1 MQLIQRHFLKN
12 MELNDTYLKK
22 KIINIFKKNN
32 INSDSIILE
41 GFSPRN
47 ELFASYNRVD
57 IALDPFPYSGGV
69 TSFEAIWMGT
79 PVLTKR
85 GFNFSSHTTESI
97 NHNCGMSDWIANDE
111 NKYITKAIEF
121 SANLKKLSE
130 IKKNLRQTAL
140 ESPLFNSSL
149 FAKQLDNVLWKMWNN
164 FILKN

>member
-1 MQLIQRHFLKN
+1 ML
-12 MELNDTYLKK
+12 
-22 KIINIFKKNN
+22 
-32 INSDSIILE
+32 
-41 GFSPRN
+41 
-47 ELFASYNRVD
+47 ASYNKVD

-69 TSFEAIWMGT
+69 TSFEAIWMGV
-79 PVLTKR
+79 PVLTKK
-85 GFNFSSHTTESI
+85 GSAFISHSTESI
-97 NHNCGMSDWIANDE
+97 NHNCGMSDWIADDE
-111 NKYITKAIEF
+111 NEYVIKAIVF